1 MDAFS
6 LITVNSKGKDVPS
19 FCHIQLVDTVLY
31 DLQDGLKIV
40 LPVLSRG
47 ALVEI
52 VRCHIEL
59 FPRDNDRPSHAFSQ
73 VGGKAM
79 VRVLMIWMNGIG
91 DSHMLEF
98 LGAIRLHSVIIL
110 VVNNCH
116 VTDFAQFRS
125 QHEHGC
131 QRLLSARDEEREVDP
146 KPGGDAVRA
155 E

>member
-1 MDAFS
+1 MVSLVSNLPQGPRPRILLQSCYVMDAFS

-52 VRCHIEL
+52 VRSHIEL

-79 VRVLMIWMNGIG
+79 VSN
-91 DSHMLEF
+91 LEYD
-98 LGAIRLHSVIIL
+98 I
-110 VVNNCH
+110 
-116 VTDFAQFRS
+116 TD
-125 QHEHGC
+125 
-131 QRLLSARDEEREVDP
+131 
-146 KPGGDAVRA
+146 
-155 E
+155 